1 MSDLN
6 NPKCLEMQKFVFT
19 TLNIRGLNNN
29 QKGLNLMEW
38 LIKNNFNFVFLQE
51 TFSTLD
57 KEKELINT
65 FSKFGKIFL
74 VIAHLLIVE
83 V

>member
-38 LIKNNFNFVFLQE
+38 LIKNNFNFVFF
-51 TFSTLD
+51 TRNF
-57 KEKELINT
+57 
-65 FSKFGKIFL
+65 
-74 VIAHLLIVE
+74 
-83 V
+83 